1 MAWHTPSV
9 QSKQDQREPISIQI
23 ICSVITRFVFEAK
36 QWKGGTDVVPE
47 TIKALKSPQRNFFS
61 VFFLTGQSDF
71 FGLQN
76 LCCRI
81 CEISLTS
88 PSATLNNR
96 SARCPERGISLRVFG
111 NWGYFPAPKTFL
123 LVPRIYFYF
132 NQDFHL
138 SVVDEYHIITYWST
152 CWDAMHLELEW
163 MLSNLSSWEE
173 ILVVCSFKQYNCT
186 LFFSSKNPV
195 LTFSALSFRGSFGR
209 RLIYGT
215 GQARAQIQA

>member
-123 LVPRIYFYF
+123 SVPRIYFYF

-195 LTFSALSFRGSFGR
+195 LIFSALSFRGSFGR